1 MKLLVVVVI
10 VVGLDRVASSTV
22 SCSYYCTRSVR
33 YTTGCGLFNW
43 WRCTRYRAEGSTCYR
58 TGVNGAWSSWL
69 TSDTGSCSVT
79 CGLGTRVRTDQRHC
93 NNPAPTDCGAA
104 CPGNNKRSEYESCNA
119 GCCPV
124 SGGWSDWELQDSST
138 CSVTCGGGTRSV
150 TYQRTCSN
158 PATSCGG
165 VTCSG
170 SSTKVEEESCGTE
183 NCPEDGGWSPWYPEK
198 NGSCSVTCGEG
209 ELSMTYVRHC
219 DNPAPQFGG
228 KVCEGNN
235 RKTETFTCNTQE
247 CPIDGGWSSWYMEK
261 NESCSVTCGGGEMN
275 VTYRRRCDSPSPQ
288 YGGSDCT
295 GDDIRVDT
303 VVCNTQPCPIHG
315 GWSSWYLETTSSCS
329 VTCGVGE
336 LTLTYRRHCDSPAPQ
351 FGGSNCTGDNTRVE
365 IIQCST
371 QSCPV
376 DGRWSDWSQWHKTGE
391 CSALCGGGQEQ
402 QVRERECNNPAPA
415 SGGRMCDGDERENR
429 TITCNHDNCADRCP
443 QDSITFIAHTTNNR
457 LYYQCDNGVAVL
469 RQCGTGTVWD
479 QLITTCVHDGSQQ
492 SQGHEQKTEC
502 DPTRVHQPHPSD
514 CTKFLLCSNGQVY
527 EMTCPDGLYF
537 SDVIGACDWATSVT
551 CERA

>member
-1 MKLLVVVVI
+1 MTI
-10 VVGLDRVASSTV
+10 ATGSWIGLQDLIEEGHFLWTTTQRQAVYTNWASGEPDDLSGEDCVWITNDP
-22 SCSYYCTRSVR
+22 
-33 YTTGCGLFNW
+33 G
-43 WRCTRYRAEGSTCYR
+43 YRA
-58 TGVNGAWSSWL
+58 GAWNDDKSARTTVRGLSV
-69 TSDTGSCSVT
+69 TPQAAGYSTGGDAPDTGQKVQLATERAVSVWAISIPKI
-79 CGLGTRVRTDQRHC
+79 Q
-93 NNPAPTDCGAA
+93 
-104 CPGNNKRSEYESCNA
+104 
-119 GCCPV
+119 V